1 MHKLY
6 GALFIDSSNCFSM
19 ILLLRILYFQAAMGI
34 SEDLIKFEPLSDD
47 FDQNNEPLENGFG
60 KKIVSFCNY
69 RMKIQNIFVCLYKL
83 MV

>member
-1 MHKLY
+1 MGHYLLT
-6 GALFIDSSNCFSM
+6 AQIVSR

-34 SEDLIKFEPLSDD
+34 SEDQIKFEPLSDD

-60 KKIVSFCNY
+60 KKIVLFCNY